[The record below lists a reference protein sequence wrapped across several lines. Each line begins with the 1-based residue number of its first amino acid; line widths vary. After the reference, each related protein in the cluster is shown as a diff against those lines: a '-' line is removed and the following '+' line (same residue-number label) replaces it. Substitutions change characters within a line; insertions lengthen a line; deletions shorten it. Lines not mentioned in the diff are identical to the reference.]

1 MSSSPV
7 QENGGA
13 YADTDAFAGLVFAIS
28 GKFTESHAAIS
39 SLIRR
44 NAGDIK
50 ASVTKAVLL
59 PFSSATGR
67 APFLGLVLQQL
78 GSFFICSF
86 FYLFPGHPPG
96 VDPGRLQQQVH

>member
-1 MSSSPV
+1 MSSPV

-39 SLIRR
+39 ALIRR

-59 PFSSATGR
+59 PFSYATGR
-67 APFLGLVLQQL
+67 APFLGLVLQ
-78 GSFFICSF
+78 
-86 FYLFPGHPPG
+86 
-96 VDPGRLQQQVH
+96 